1 MNTAYLNVDPETS
14 TEVEETIN
22 HHVSTLDISPE
33 THDAKLTFIYC
44 QAW

>member
-22 HHVSTLDISPE
+22 HHVSTLDISQHENNLRPMM
-33 THDAKLTFIYC
+33 LN
-44 QAW
+44 